1 MKTNHYSLNMKRL
14 LLTFLTVPV
23 LLLAVSCEKDSSITG
38 EQSPLGEVGTKLDGD
53 FAGASNVNVS
63 VTSLENGISTVS
75 GTFTMTDERY
85 MKLIK
90 SHPKFF
96 DVNGNN
102 VTVHDVKFKAT
113 TNGIENVSGESN
125 GVIINY
131 NSKKGDSYSNG
142 RKVTHVSTDNDF
154 QWGSMKIKVIE
165 VQGET
170 KKADGVKSVTYWGN
184 HRFGIVAVETVFD
197 DGSKDYA
204 TISIW

>member
-1 MKTNHYSLNMKRL
+1 MKRL
-14 LLTFLTVPV
+14 LLTFLAVPA
-23 LLLAVSCEKDSSITG
+23 LLFAVSCEKTNTISG
-38 EQSPLGEVGTKLDGD
+38 EQSPLGEVGTTLSGD
-53 FAGASNVNVS
+53 FAGASDINLS
-63 VTSLENGISTVS
+63 VTALNDGISTVS
-75 GTFTMTDERY
+75 GTFTMTDNRY

-90 SHPKFF
+90 NHPRFF
-96 DVNGNN
+96 DVNGDK

-113 TNGIENVSGESN
+113 TNGIENVSGEN
-125 GVIINY
+125 DGIIINY
-131 NSKKGDSYSNG
+131 NSKKGDTYSNG

-165 VQGET
+165 VKGDA

-204 TISIW
+204 TISIR